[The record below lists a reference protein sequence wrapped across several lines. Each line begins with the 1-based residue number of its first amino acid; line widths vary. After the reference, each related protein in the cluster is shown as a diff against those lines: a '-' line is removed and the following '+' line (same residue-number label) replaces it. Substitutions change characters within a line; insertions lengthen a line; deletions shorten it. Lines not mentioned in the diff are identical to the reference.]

1 MAHSKPLQILPR
13 SEKMEQKYLTV
24 KQLAEEVP
32 GFTVGGVRSW
42 LFYDTDDFRSQCSV
56 KIGSKV
62 LLDLD
67 RVNKWLNS
75 HREAA

>member
-1 MAHSKPLQILPR
+1 
-13 SEKMEQKYLTV
+13 MEQKYLTA
-24 KQLAEEVP
+24 KQLSEAVP
-32 GFTVGGVRSW
+32 GFTVGGIRSW
-42 LFYDTDDFRSQCSV
+42 LFYDTDGFRSECSI

-67 RVNKWLNS
+67 RVNAWLEA

>member
-1 MAHSKPLQILPR
+1 
-13 SEKMEQKYLTV
+13 MEQKYLTV
-24 KQLAEEVP
+24 KQLAEAVP
-32 GFTVGGVRSW
+32 GFTVGGIRSW
-42 LFYDTDDFRSQCSV
+42 LFYDQDGFRSRCSV

-67 RVNKWLNS
+67 RVTEWLES